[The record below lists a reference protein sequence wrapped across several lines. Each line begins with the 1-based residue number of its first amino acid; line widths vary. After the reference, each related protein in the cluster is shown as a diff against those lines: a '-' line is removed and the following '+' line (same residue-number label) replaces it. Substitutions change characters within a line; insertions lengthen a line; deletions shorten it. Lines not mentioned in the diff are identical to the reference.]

1 MDWKDLEFLLQTV
14 KVVSIQCPVIEQP
27 NLLKWLGEQLAIP
40 RNLPL
45 YVWNY
50 GQEVFHC
57 HSPNSVEVWDQFQP
71 TTDCLT
77 ELLPFLQHYS
87 GSGLFVIENLQYF
100 LTVPQQADLGI
111 GDRVSA
117 NYRYHSLK
125 LADQLRSLFYYWQQK
140 SLPQYLI
147 LLSTTQS
154 ELPPYLK
161 NLIPELRK
169 PLPTSEEILCITNEV
184 LKEFNLT
191 IDNLDIDALILAG
204 SGLTYSEIKTGL
216 RLGLKQS
223 GGNGEKGLAFLL
235 NYKINRLRHLN
246 LEFIPKPEVS
256 DFGGLDLLKKA
267 FVELRNKYT
276 QEARNCNLPLPKGC
290 LLVGPPGTGKS
301 RAAKACAAW
310 LNFPLVMLDVGTLVA
325 GGLKFLKEVLGR
337 VEALAPCVMVF
348 DEFDK
353 LFAASTHSG
362 EDMANRQVL
371 GTLLTWL
378 QEKKSSTYVIA
389 TLNRLKSLPPEL
401 TRAGRFDRK
410 FYVGLPQAIERK
422 EIIRL
427 HALRYD
433 SRYGEAEEPLSE
445 SEWRMLLTTAT
456 VNYSGSE
463 LEALVERAASQIFQ
477 KALLE
482 KRQKIP
488 TKTGDES
495 MITLKINASDLI
507 EAASTIHSL
516 YSIDP
521 DRILAIQNQSKYFC
535 EPSSSP
541 DTSQYAPPLQT
552 FWGQTVSS

>member
-1 MDWKDLEFLLQTV
+1 M
-14 KVVSIQCPVIEQP
+14 
-27 NLLKWLGEQLAIP
+27 
-40 RNLPL
+40 
-45 YVWNY
+45 
-50 GQEVFHC
+50 
-57 HSPNSVEVWDQFQP
+57 
-71 TTDCLT
+71 TT
-77 ELLPFLQHYS
+77 
-87 GSGLFVIENLQYF
+87 
-100 LTVPQQADLGI
+100 
-111 GDRVSA
+111 
-117 NYRYHSLK
+117 
-125 LADQLRSLFYYWQQK
+125 
-140 SLPQYLI
+140 YL
-147 LLSTTQS
+147 
-154 ELPPYLK
+154 
-161 NLIPELRK
+161 
-169 PLPTSEEILCITNEV
+169 
-184 LKEFNLT
+184 
-191 IDNLDIDALILAG
+191 
-204 SGLTYSEIKTGL
+204 
-216 RLGLKQS
+216 
-223 GGNGEKGLAFLL
+223 
-235 NYKINRLRHLN
+235 
-246 LEFIPKPEVS
+246 
-256 DFGGLDLLKKA
+256 
-267 FVELRNKYT
+267 
-276 QEARNCNLPLPKGC
+276 
-290 LLVGPPGTGKS
+290 
-301 RAAKACAAW
+301 
-310 LNFPLVMLDVGTLVA
+310 
-325 GGLKFLKEVLGR
+325 
-337 VEALAPCVMVF
+337 F

-445 SEWRMLLTTAT
+445 NEWRMLLTTAT

-482 KRQKIP
+482 KRQKIQA
-488 TKTGDES
+488 KTGDES
-495 MITLKINASDLI
+495 ISITLKINASDLI

-541 DTSQYAPPLQT
+541 DSSQYAPPIQS
-552 FWGQTVSS
+552 FWGQSVSS